1 MIMKKIIC
9 IAFCVLC
16 LFLSYKLIP
25 AYIAAVGEL
34 TETATLTEIDWS
46 LTIWNS
52 VELFGVTVFLLAIV
66 ADIFIAAREAV
77 KK

>member
-1 MIMKKIIC
+1 MS
-9 IAFCVLC
+9 V
-16 LFLSYKLIP
+16 LSYKLIP

>member
-1 MIMKKIIC
+1 MKKIIC

-25 AYIAAVGEL
+25 AYIEAVGEL

-52 VELFGVTVFLLAIV
+52 VMLAAATVFLLAIV
-66 ADIFIAAREAV
+66 ADIFIAVREAV